1 MANDVVVYEPSAG
14 LVGTNARAAQVAQQL
29 QAAKQDVEMR
39 FYTICDLLAEAKEN
53 DYHNYYGYATFGDWV
68 EMGSGLDMSARQA
81 FYYINISKKIKQ
93 LDLPSSVASSVGLTK
108 LKEILSLPSE
118 QEAEIRGLLESA
130 PNATVADVKKE
141 VAKIKAKDGEAPVEY
156 VTLRLDSNVK
166 AIVDKAFKLA
176 QLVYGEDVIEGE
188 AVEPTHSKCMEL
200 ICLAYTQDPENY
212 PEGVKEASL

>member
-1 MANDVVVYEPSAG
+1 MSSDLVVASSVSDEAQ
-14 LVGTNARAAQVAQQL
+14 LRAAHVAQLL
-29 QAAKQDVEMR
+29 QKAKQDVEMR
-39 FYTICDLLAEAKEN
+39 FYTICDLLAEAKDN

-68 EMGSGLDMSARQA
+68 EAGSGLDMSARQA

-93 LDLPSSVASSVGLTK
+93 LDLPSSVASSIGLTK
-108 LKEILSLPSE
+108 LKDILSLPIE
-118 QEAEIRGLLESA
+118 QEADIRGLLEAA
-130 PNATVADVKKE
+130 PTTTVAEVKKS
-141 VAKIKAKDGEAPVEY
+141 VAKAKAKDGQEPVEY
-156 VTLRLDSNVK
+156 VTLRLDSGVK

-212 PEGVKEASL
+212 PAGVNEAAL